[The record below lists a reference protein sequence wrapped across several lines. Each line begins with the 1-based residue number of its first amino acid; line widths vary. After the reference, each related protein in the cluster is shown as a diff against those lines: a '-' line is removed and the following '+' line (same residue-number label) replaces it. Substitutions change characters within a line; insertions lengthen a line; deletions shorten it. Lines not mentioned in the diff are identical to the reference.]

1 MGDTWWAAAA
11 KHKLA
16 LALMHAADVLHAKDK
31 QPAPAAEEGT
41 APGMDADLR
50 SSRGYGVSHV
60 LLSSMDEAHDNW
72 NDALIGEG
80 LFSDSS
86 SADYWSSL
94 GLNFELDVA
103 GNIISIGQLEGES

>member
-1 MGDTWWAAAA
+1 
-11 KHKLA
+11 
-16 LALMHAADVLHAKDK
+16 
-31 QPAPAAEEGT
+31 
-41 APGMDADLR
+41 
-50 SSRGYGVSHV
+50 
-60 LLSSMDEAHDNW
+60 MDEAHDNW

-86 SADYWSSL
+86 SVDYWSSL